1 MAHLWFVTI
10 HPFADGNGRIARAI
24 ADSLLARADRTHQRF
39 YSMSTQ
45 LMNERSG
52 YYTMLEYT
60 QKGGTDITPWVV
72 WYFERLTEALKATNA
87 TLASV
92 GTKANFW
99 QQHKDTMLNERQRK
113 VIKKLLDG
121 FEGKL
126 QASKYAKITKVH
138 RDTARRDLQ
147 DLIEKGVLVTGDLGG
162 RSTFYILKTDES
174 IAS

>member
-1 MAHLWFVTI
+1 MDAFIAWYNTDVPIEPIIKSAVAHLWFVTI

-60 QKGGTDITPWVV
+60 QKGGTDITPWIV

-99 QQHKDTMLNERQRK
+99 QQHKNTMLNERQRK

-126 QASKYAKITKVH
+126 QASKNMLKSQRFTETPHEEICKI
-138 RDTARRDLQ
+138 
-147 DLIEKGVLVTGDLGG
+147 
-162 RSTFYILKTDES
+162 
-174 IAS
+174 